1 MRLRDCVKRAG
12 VFFITASTALALS
25 GCMFVSSPD
34 ELYSLPKLPEE
45 YTDLENEINTLL
57 STGYEYIAP
66 TEGENLQLVQMVDV
80 DSDGIDEAIVFLR
93 KIGHT

>member
-1 MRLRDCVKRAG
+1 MWYNYKLEKYRLHKEVISKQVGRKCPVRLRDCVKRAG

-45 YTDLENEINTLL
+45 YTDL
-57 STGYEYIAP
+57 
-66 TEGENLQLVQMVDV
+66 
-80 DSDGIDEAIVFLR
+80 
-93 KIGHT
+93 